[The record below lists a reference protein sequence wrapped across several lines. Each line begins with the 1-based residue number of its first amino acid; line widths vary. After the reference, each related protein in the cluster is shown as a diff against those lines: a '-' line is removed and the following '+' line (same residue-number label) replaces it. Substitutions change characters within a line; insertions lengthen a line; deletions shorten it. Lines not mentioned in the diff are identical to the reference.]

1 MHFSLKKGKP
11 APMMDYTLERK
22 KSPNEGQRS
31 VREAQQEQS
40 GVKRERVLLDLI
52 SFVFDE

>member
-1 MHFSLKKGKP
+1 
-11 APMMDYTLERK
+11 MDYSLERK
-22 KSPNEGQRS
+22 KSPNEGQGS

-40 GVKRERVLLDLI
+40 GVKRERGLLDLI